1 MAGRDSS
8 KWTTVCM
15 RVSAVVL
22 TLIIAVD
29 FALDNLNIVGS
40 EHFDMVSHVLEMLS
54 VIARVALISLA
65 IIWIN
70 NKNTKR

>member
-8 KWTTVCM
+8 KWMTVCM

-22 TLIIAVD
+22 TLIIASD
-29 FALDNLNIVGS
+29 FALNDLSIVET
-40 EHFDMVSHVLEMLS
+40 EHFDMVSRVLEMLS
-54 VIARVALISLA
+54 GIARVALISLA
-65 IIWIN
+65 IIWIY

>member
-15 RVSAVVL
+15 RASAVVL

-29 FALDNLNIVGS
+29 FALDNLNIVDS
-40 EHFDMVSHVLEMLS
+40 EHFGMVSRVLEMLS
-54 VIARVALISLA
+54 GIARVALISLSV
-65 IIWIN
+65 IWIY
-70 NKNTKR
+70 KKIKR

>member
-1 MAGRDSS
+1 MNDRDSS

-29 FALDNLNIVGS
+29 FALNDLSIVET
-40 EHFDMVSHVLEMLS
+40 EHFDMVSRVLEMLS
-54 VIARVALISLA
+54 GIARVALISLA
-65 IIWIN
+65 IIWIY
-70 NKNTKR
+70 NKNAKR